1 MVTRGRKYFM
11 LSQPTRLVRNFSIKR
26 RKNGEDFKSVNV
38 KESLVAALLG
48 RIFEVAGAAVTPFPH

>member
-1 MVTRGRKYFM
+1 M
-11 LSQPTRLVRNFSIKR
+11 LSEPTRLLGNSSIKR
-26 RKNGEDFKSVNV
+26 RKNGEDFKCVNV